1 LPSHEPR
8 APVAPVLC
16 KELRELAT
24 GSSLWVLLLLM
35 SPLVGYSFIQAVSLY
50 AEASRPALTVPELA
64 RQLSPFDGVLVPTLG
79 GFYLAITLLYPFIAI
94 RLIAAEKA
102 SGGLKLLV
110 QLPYRLTDL
119 VAAKFAAVIAAW
131 LIALIPLI
139 SALVWWGL
147 LGGHLDARETAT
159 LMLGHLLYALLIGAI
174 SFLAAALTEGGATA
188 AILAL
193 AVTIGSWVLD
203 FAALDRGSVSSLLA
217 ALSLTSLL
225 KPYEHGLLSVPAVL
239 CMLIAIVGL
248 LALTAIWLPPG
259 VLFARRVKRS
269 AFIVVA
275 AVIFIAVASQATTV
289 LDVTPDRRNSFALA
303 DEQLLGQL
311 PERLLVTVHMA
322 SSDPRVADLD
332 RKVLARLKRAMPRV
346 TVRIAEEGNAGP
358 FGTGGGDDYG
368 QIVFTYHGKSAATRS
383 TGAGEILPILYELA
397 GVGLP
402 APSPAGSDEP
412 GDPLVADASSAAFW
426 FYGALPLMFVG
437 LWWLA
442 SNRRISRRISKRR
455 SR

>member
-8 APVAPVLC
+8 APIGPVLR
-16 KELRELAT
+16 KEMRELAT
-24 GSSLWVLLLLM
+24 GSSLWVLLLLL
-35 SPLVGYSFIQAVSLY
+35 SPLVGYSFIQAVALY
-50 AEASRPALTVPELA
+50 AEASRPALSIPELA
-64 RQLSPFDGVLVPTLG
+64 RQLSPFDGILVPTLG
-79 GFYLAITLLYPFIAI
+79 GFYLAITLLFPFIAI
-94 RLIAAEKA
+94 RLVAAEKT

-131 LIALIPLI
+131 IIALIPLI

-174 SFLAAALTEGGATA
+174 SLLAAALTEGGATA

-203 FAALDRGSVSSLLA
+203 FAALDRGGVSSLLA
-217 ALSLTSLL
+217 AVSLTSLL
-225 KPYEHGLLSVPAVL
+225 RPFEQGLLSIPAVL
-239 CMLIAIVGL
+239 CMLTAIVGF

-259 VLFARRVKRS
+259 VLLARRVKGS
-269 AFIVVA
+269 ALIVIA
-275 AVIFIAVASQATTV
+275 AAILIAVASQAKTV

-332 RKVLARLKRAMPRV
+332 RKVLARLKRAMSRV
-346 TVRIAEEGNAGP
+346 TVQIAEEGRAGP
-358 FGTGGGDDYG
+358 FGSAGDEDYG
-368 QIVFTYHGKSAATRS
+368 QIVLTYRGKSATTRS

-397 GVGLP
+397 EVGSA
-402 APSPAGSDEP
+402 APGPAGPDEP
-412 GDPLVADASSAAFW
+412 GHPLVADASAAAIW
-426 FYGALPLMFVG
+426 FYGVLPLMFAG

-442 SNRRISRRISKRR
+442 SANRGMSKRR
-455 SR
+455 SG